1 MLLTIYVA
9 LLQSTSPSLTLYS
22 SATTSMIPELPSEPF
37 VKRCHVRVLR
47 ASPCVSLSSFVNC
60 VKTSML
66 PRVRIILLDLL
77 PLRKQRA
84 PKSSISQAE
93 TERDE
98 NTKVELDR
106 RNETMSDVYRAPS
119 SLGVPSFAWLCRFV
133 CSCFLRRSPW
143 PAFADPSLFGA
154 LQLQSR
160 TPELIPSKWDP
171 KQASSTS
178 LSMLTFAPWPK
189 LTKRRGRHRQEG
201 RLDLLWQ
208 RITQKLQIQ
217 PYGVLGT
224 IGRVFFIAQSMSMMS
239 CQADHGA
246 RCCCHWK
253 FIRTGMRIFVWKTV
267 EGLNDSWQ
275 SANKLLTHSAKFS
288 IQFKAYS
295 QDCSNA
301 FKDF

>member
-1 MLLTIYVA
+1 
-9 LLQSTSPSLTLYS
+9 
-22 SATTSMIPELPSEPF
+22 MIPELPSEPF

-60 VKTSML
+60 VKTSMS

-84 PKSSISQAE
+84 SQSTISQAE
-93 TERDE
+93 MERDA
-98 NTKVELDR
+98 NTKVDLDR
-106 RNETMSDVYRAPS
+106 RSETMSDVYRAPS
-119 SLGVPSFAWLCRFV
+119 PLGVPSFACLWRFL

-154 LQLQSR
+154 VQLRST

-178 LSMLTFAPWPK
+178 LSMLTFAPWPNI
-189 LTKRRGRHRQEG
+189 TKRRGRHRQDG

-217 PYGVLGT
+217 PNGVLGT
-224 IGRVFFIAQSMSMMS
+224 VRRVFSLCNRWAW
-239 CQADHGA
+239 
-246 RCCCHWK
+246 CHAK
-253 FIRTGMRIFVWKTV
+253 QTTERNAVAMESLSALGC
-267 EGLNDSWQ
+267 GLLYGRPL
-275 SANKLLTHSAKFS
+275 KG
-288 IQFKAYS
+288 
-295 QDCSNA
+295 
-301 FKDF
+301 